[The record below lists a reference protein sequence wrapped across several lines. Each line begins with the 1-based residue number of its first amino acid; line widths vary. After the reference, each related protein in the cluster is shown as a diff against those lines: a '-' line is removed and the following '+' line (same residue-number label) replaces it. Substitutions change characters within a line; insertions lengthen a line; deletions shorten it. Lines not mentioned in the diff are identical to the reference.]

1 MRHSS
6 GVIKLTGCCLGLG
19 ALVFCAFEIRNY
31 FVQKRVAQEVRNKFS
46 NLIQPIPP
54 VPYERA
60 MSYRPSIK
68 EVHLGRMLF
77 NDPILSRN
85 NDVSCATCHLTSHG
99 FVDGNGLSVGST
111 GRGGPDGNTVGKS
124 FGKGVLSLE
133 RNCGEDG
140 LGFNCDAFMFRNV
153 LSTVNVAYRADILT
167 DTGLLWDGRFGKLDF
182 QVLLPIHTGEE
193 LCGRNPVPAKKEEN
207 PFRAGGPLF
216 KKPVLVSHA
225 HAFNPYDGRD
235 LAMFNAEPRMVAGVP
250 SIRPDGSSTVPSRIE
265 CVAIAIAKIR
275 GVPEYR
281 KLFKEAYRSEPSD
294 LLIGRALSAFIS
306 THVSNRTPYD
316 SFAKG
321 KNALSIRQLE
331 GLAIFMS
338 PRNQS
343 IEINHKTLK
352 GAGCVECHGGPTFGG
367 RGFASLGVVSD
378 GRSVVS
384 RPKLVFDNNS
394 FFTVPRTQR
403 GHVPRCHNVE
413 YGISATSQYAPD
425 IGRANATTDESDCF
439 KFRVPP
445 LRNVLETYPYFHH
458 GTARAQGSSEMN
470 LEKRALEALKQVV
483 EYHLRGPINSTIY
496 GRDHSSQKF
505 FDPYYQL
512 DPLVPLAFQSFARDQ
527 LGGSEQFPVRLSSDE
542 IESLV
547 DFIAYGLYD
556 RESVSVGDMG
566 NDVSHPQKVPSGFY
580 PTITRNDGTQLELP
594 PHYQERD

>member
-1 MRHSS
+1 MKKSTLLLR
-6 GVIKLTGCCLGLG
+6 GVGCVLGVG
-19 ALVFCAFEIRNY
+19 ALAWSTFEIRSY
-31 FVQKRVAQEVRNKFS
+31 LTQRKIAQEIRGKFS
-46 NLIQPIPP
+46 EHIQPLPP
-54 VPYERA
+54 VPYEQA
-60 MSYRPSIK
+60 MSYRPSLK
-68 EVHLGRMLF
+68 EVHLGRVLF

-85 NDVSCATCHLTSHG
+85 NDVSCATCHLTNHG

-153 LSTVNVAYRADILT
+153 LSTVNVAYRANFLKDE
-167 DTGLLWDGRFGKLDF
+167 GLLWDGRFGKLDF

-193 LCGRNPVPAKKEEN
+193 LCGKNPVPAKQEEN

-235 LAMFNAEPRMVAGVP
+235 LAMFNAQPRMVEGVP
-250 SIRPDGSSTVPSRIE
+250 SIRPDGSSTVPSRME

-281 KLFKEAYRSEPSD
+281 KLFEEAYHAEPSD

-321 KNALSIRQLE
+321 ENALSVRQME
-331 GLAIFMS
+331 GMAIFMS

-343 IEINHKTLK
+343 IEINHKTLR
-352 GAGCVECHGGPTFGG
+352 GAGCIECHSGPTFGG
-367 RGFASLGVVSD
+367 KGFASLGVVSD
-378 GRSVVS
+378 ARSVVS
-384 RPKLVFDNNS
+384 RPKLVFDRNS
-394 FFTVPRTQR
+394 FFTVLRTQR
-403 GHVPRCHNVE
+403 GHYPRCHNVD
-413 YGISATSQYAPD
+413 YGISASGQYAPD
-425 IGRANATTDESDCF
+425 IGRANATTEESDCF

-445 LRNVLETYPYFHH
+445 LRNVIETYPYFHH
-458 GTARAQGSSEMN
+458 GTARAQGSPEEN
-470 LEKRALEALKQVV
+470 LEKRSIAALKQVV
-483 EYHLRGPINSTIY
+483 EYHLRGPINSTIH
-496 GRDHSSQKF
+496 GRNHSSQKF

-512 DPLVPLAFQSFARDQ
+512 DPLVPLTYQSFARDS
-527 LGGSEQFPVRLSSDE
+527 LGESEQFPVALSSDE

-547 DFIAYGLYD
+547 DFVAYGLFD
-556 RESVSVGDMG
+556 RQSVSVGAMG
-566 NDVSHPQKVPSGFY
+566 NDVSHPKKVPSGFF
-580 PTITRNDGTQLELP
+580 PTITRNEGTQLELP
-594 PHYQERD
+594 PHFKP